1 MNKLDIDNFTDG
13 ILAQARQTY
22 GNKNQILVCMEELN
36 ELACVLAKYPR
47 YTDEHEATMELYDKV
62 LDEVA
67 DVAIILKHVMEI
79 FKITDEALDARIY
92 NKTTRLLR
100 WLMHSSS
107 MQETIDDRAVG
118 DEQPEATTKA
128 EKSMH
133 TNYCV
138 GCKWQFNPNQTYSEY
153 MENCKPCYM
162 AQATEG
168 KAPYYT
174 AR

>member
-13 ILAQARQTY
+13 VLAQARKTY

-47 YTDEHEATMELYDKV
+47 YTDEHEATMDLYDKV

-118 DEQPEATTKA
+118 DEQPEVTTETERTEVNDFCK
-128 EKSMH
+128 
-133 TNYCV
+133 
-138 GCKWQFNPNQTYSEY
+138 GCKWHHYPGMTYGEY
-153 MENCKPCYM
+153 MENCRPCSM

-174 AR
+174 AK